1 MNKILFALLIACGVI
16 ISTSHVVFTN
26 SGQPPAGHTN
36 APGDQGSC
44 AKSGCHTGA
53 GNPNDNSSN
62 VVLFNFNNNNQT
74 YQPGNTYNVTITNTG
89 TNGPNTRW
97 GFQTTV
103 LDLSN
108 NFAGTLTRTNLTTT
122 SIATFNN
129 RTYIG
134 HYNANSTTNSWS
146 FQWTAPSTNIGD
158 VIFYVASNTANGIG
172 SSGDIIYVD
181 TFIIRAPIA
190 TPPPTAN
197 FTASNTTIC
206 QGQSVTFTDNSSS
219 DVTAWS
225 WNFGAGAIPATA
237 NTKGPHTV
245 TYSTSGLKTVS
256 LTVTGPGGTATET
269 KTNYITVNAL
279 PNASAGS
286 NVSICRGNS
295 TVLNASGGTSYSWSP
310 ATGLS
315 ATNVFNP
322 TASPTITTTYTV
334 TVTDANS
341 CSATAQVTVTVLNLP
356 NVSFTANNNTGCVP
370 HAVQFT
376 NNTPNT
382 LSCFWN
388 FDDGNNSAVCSPT
401 HTYQAPSTYNVSLTV
416 TDNNNCTASAQ
427 QTITV
432 FPTPNASAGN
442 DIAICTGGSALLTG
456 SGGTSYLWSTGA
468 TTQSITVAPVTDT
481 LYTVTV
487 TDANGCTATDDVLVS
502 ISGSLQITVSNDT
515 TICEG
520 NAVQLTASGGNSFT
534 WSPVSGLSNANS
546 PSPVASPAA
555 TTTYQVIV
563 SDGVCTDS
571 ASVTIEVTPAIN
583 ANIMND
589 TTILVT
595 NNNLPSVA
603 LYASGGTQYA
613 WLPAAGLD
621 NPASA
626 TPVLNLSALSLTT
639 DTTLIYTV
647 IISNGACADTLSVSI
662 TVNFVVGIAA
672 KQAHAHHNLSIY
684 PNPSQG
690 NFFIQSDQRVVK
702 IFLIDTNGK
711 KYSIPTSHSEANL
724 IHVNVA
730 LPEGIYMLYV
740 ETQNLSPFVYR
751 LVLY

>member
-1 MNKILFALLIACGVI
+1 
-16 ISTSHVVFTN
+16 VF
-26 SGQPPAGHTN
+26 
-36 APGDQGSC
+36 
-44 AKSGCHTGA
+44 
-53 GNPNDNSSN
+53 
-62 VVLFNFNNNNQT
+62 
-74 YQPGNTYNVTITNTG
+74 
-89 TNGPNTRW
+89 
-97 GFQTTV
+97 
-103 LDLSN
+103 
-108 NFAGTLTRTNLTTT
+108 
-122 SIATFNN
+122 
-129 RTYIG
+129 
-134 HYNANSTTNSWS
+134 
-146 FQWTAPSTNIGD
+146 
-158 VIFYVASNTANGIG
+158 
-172 SSGDIIYVD
+172 
-181 TFIIRAPIA
+181 
-190 TPPPTAN
+190 
-197 FTASNTTIC
+197 
-206 QGQSVTFTDNSSS
+206 
-219 DVTAWS
+219 
-225 WNFGAGAIPATA
+225 
-237 NTKGPHTV
+237 
-245 TYSTSGLKTVS
+245 
-256 LTVTGPGGTATET
+256 
-269 KTNYITVNAL
+269 
-279 PNASAGS
+279 
-286 NVSICRGNS
+286 
-295 TVLNASGGTSYSWSP
+295 
-310 ATGLS
+310 
-315 ATNVFNP
+315 
-322 TASPTITTTYTV
+322 
-334 TVTDANS
+334 
-341 CSATAQVTVTVLNLP
+341 NLP

-370 HAVQFT
+370 HTVQFT

-382 LSCFWN
+382 FSCFWN
-388 FDDGNNSAVCSPT
+388 FDDGNNSALCSPT

-432 FPTPNASAGN
+432 FPTPNANAGN
-442 DIAICTGGSALLTG
+442 DISICTGGSALLSG

-534 WSPVSGLSNANS
+534 WSPASGLSNPNS

-583 ANIMND
+583 ANIIND
-589 TTILVT
+589 TTILVA
-595 NNNLPSVA
+595 NGNLPSVA

-740 ETQNLSPFVYR
+740 ETQNLSPFIYR